1 MDQLRRPAPGG
12 LVFPDLRLVA
22 DRLLLQG
29 AALRGAWR
37 FSAQG
42 FVIMRM
48 GDRALTE
55 LAGRRAIAQVARAK
69 VVEIE
74 MLLRNARLQWR
85 ARQQLL
91 IYKVREDALVARTV
105 GTWAFKAGEWPATN
119 PNPGW
124 RRDDR
129 F

>member
-1 MDQLRRPAPGG
+1 
-12 LVFPDLRLVA
+12 
-22 DRLLLQG
+22 
-29 AALRGAWR
+29 
-37 FSAQG
+37 
-42 FVIMRM
+42 MRM

-55 LAGRRAIAQVARAK
+55 MAGRRAVTQVERAK

-105 GTWAFKAGEWPATN
+105 GIWAFGGEMIAFREGNPRWKCLYTRSQWKRMSPRCAHCRNYWIKASNT
-119 PNPGW
+119 
-124 RRDDR
+124 RRQR
-129 F
+129 ELMPTRC

>member
-1 MDQLRRPAPGG
+1 
-12 LVFPDLRLVA
+12 
-22 DRLLLQG
+22 
-29 AALRGAWR
+29 
-37 FSAQG
+37 
-42 FVIMRM
+42 MRM

-105 GTWAFKAGEWPATN
+105 GTIPAGGDGDIDLAGGQIAGDSSAT
-119 PNPGW
+119 PTMSMRMRG
-124 RRDDR
+124 RQCAAARSGG
-129 F
+129 

>member
-1 MDQLRRPAPGG
+1 
-12 LVFPDLRLVA
+12 
-22 DRLLLQG
+22 
-29 AALRGAWR
+29 
-37 FSAQG
+37 
-42 FVIMRM
+42 MRM

-55 LAGRRAIAQVARAK
+55 MAGRRAIAQVARAK

-119 PNPGW
+119 PNPSW